1 MKPFVLSIL
10 YFRAWI
16 YGGIAVRICQE
27 LGLDKEETLK
37 TPIISKTGTIDYVA
51 MALRRRIFWS
61 CLCIDKFA
69 STSTNRPQGFEIG
82 DYDVQYPS
90 LSESS
95 LLRDPFHALTIDQH
109 TIANDPLMDVVPR
122 YIHVLERFGEVCKYM
137 SRAKTN
143 TSAVTWPPIAE
154 STVLDARMKHWLES
168 LPKVY
173 QFSQAHLELYKEN
186 ASQNYLNF
194 WLCSHAMYCTGML
207 ALHRGSLAYSDLTAS
222 DLPPD
227 VYDRIQASIHVCKVN
242 VDIAT
247 EVFQALHDVC
257 GVNVLPYMCYCA
269 YIFSTVLMTSAFSS
283 DPVSYRKS
291 SASLA
296 ILYDMIE
303 VNI

>member
-1 MKPFVLSIL
+1 MWLWHYVDVSFGVVSVL
-10 YFRAWI
+10 
-16 YGGIAVRICQE
+16 
-27 LGLDKEETLK
+27 T
-37 TPIISKTGTIDYVA
+37 SKTDTINDIQILTLYD
-51 MALRRRIFWS
+51 RFS
-61 CLCIDKFA
+61 

-82 DYDVQYPS
+82 DYDVEYPTIN
-90 LSESS
+90 ESS
-95 LLRDPFHALTIDQH
+95 LLRDPFQGYTIDKR
-109 TIANDPLMDVVPR
+109 TITNDPLMNVIPR
-122 YIHVLERFGEVCKYM
+122 YICVLERFGDVCKYM
-137 SRAKTN
+137 SRAKTT

-154 STVLDARMKHWLES
+154 ATALDAMMKNWHDT
-168 LPKVY
+168 LPEAY
-173 QFSQAHLELYKEN
+173 QFSQPHLKLYRET

-194 WLCSHAMYCTGML
+194 WLCAHAMHCTGML

-222 DLPPD
+222 DLPKD

-247 EVFQALHDVC
+247 EVFQALHDIC

-303 VNI
+303 VTICYFFF